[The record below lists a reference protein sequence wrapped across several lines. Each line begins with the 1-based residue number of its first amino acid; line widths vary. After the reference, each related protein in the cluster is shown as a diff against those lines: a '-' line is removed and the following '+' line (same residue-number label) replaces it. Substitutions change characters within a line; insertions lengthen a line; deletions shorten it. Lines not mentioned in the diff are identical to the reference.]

1 MKRLILLFVLCVTC
15 ALTNAQNVLELNIE
29 DYPAT
34 YAYVVCL
41 SDNYQQAVV
50 HAQNGCNDFYWE
62 VYQPNGTWNNYDD
75 DPLVLGIS
83 NYLDEDAIE
92 IVYHGCNN
100 VVKHLILVFHESH
113 IPTSSTQLVW
123 KREGEIATLNAPLCD
138 YCVYQ
143 WSNGEATPSIDVL
156 EDGTYSCIISD
167 EQSCGDPATID
178 FIVCDNVEIYRSG
191 VDPATNKN
199 RVLWQTTP
207 EQAAYISNV
216 KVERDGM
223 VVGTVPYLDGQF
235 LDNIGSENAARI
247 YRITAIASDGTECPI
262 PSYQFGT
269 FNTIYSPDIANPNLM
284 NFSWEDPFI
293 EEGSPY
299 EVIAY
304 RIGRVDNSGEFIVI
318 DQLSA
323 NVHLG
328 KYDMDLFNGDYG
340 IVAAVFNDSKRDYEE
355 LAFSNRSENEIV
367 GIGEQN
373 GENFGI
379 YPNPAKDCFTVEGT
393 GVITVTNTLGQTVL
407 TQEIDG
413 KTTIELPQGMY
424 FVKLG
429 DAVRKIV
436 VE

>member
-1 MKRLILLFVLCVTC
+1 MKKLFLLVMFMVSSIALIH
-15 ALTNAQNVLELNIE
+15 AQEPI
-29 DYPAT
+29 
-34 YAYVVCL
+34 
-41 SDNYQQAVV
+41 VV
-50 HAQNGCNDFYWE
+50 HVSDSPESMRLCYESNQQVVVYAQEGCSEFYWE
-62 VYQPNGTWNNYDD
+62 
-75 DPLVLGIS
+75 I
-83 NYLDEDAIE
+83 
-92 IVYHGCNN
+92 NN
-100 VVKHLILVFHESH
+100 VNHFENPIVINPQRGINFHVCYWGCEDFAHDFWIRYIDSNVPNDFTH
-113 IPTSSTQLVW
+113 TVW
-123 KREGEIATLNAPLCD
+123 KRQAEMDTIAAVGHD
-138 YCVYQ
+138 
-143 WSNGEATPSIDVL
+143 SIDYPFMYEFLWSTGETTRTIEVT
-156 EDGTYSCIISD
+156 EPGTYTCTIS
-167 EQSCGDPATID
+167 ELCGTATRT
-178 FIVCDNVEIYRSG
+178 FIVRDNVEIYRSG

-328 KYDMDLFNGDYG
+328 KYDMDLFDGDYG

-355 LAFSNRSENEIV
+355 LAFSNRSDNGIV

-393 GVITVTNTLGQTVL
+393 GVITVTNTLGQTIL

-413 KTTIELPQGMY
+413 KATIELPQGIY
-424 FVKLG
+424 FVKLNG
-429 DAVRKIV
+429 QTRKIV